1 MKSVIAILLLIT
13 LTMVGAPPPN
23 DSSIYI
29 FPVKNSIK
37 MGSLSGNV
45 NLTLGVKN
53 ILEEALMDKEFNL
66 SNNAES
72 SDYTLQAE
80 LIYFDIL
87 KTNSNISVFHKD
99 NSETLIRMKGTLY
112 KGGKKVKTFPSLSRA
127 DTNAVVA
134 LISTIDFNANLDI
147 FGFLMNSPHP
157 PTFMKSMYPLEFKA
171 KNLPP
176 APIATRF
183 TLLTPV
189 ICTTPFM

>member
-1 MKSVIAILLLIT
+1 MKSVIALLLLIT
-13 LTMVGAPPPN
+13 LTMVGAPPSN

-29 FPVKNSIK
+29 LPVKNSIK

-66 SNNAES
+66 SSNAES

-87 KTNSNISVFHKD
+87 KTNSNISVFHKN

-112 KGGKKVKTFPSLSRA
+112 KGDKKVKEIIVEESSSEISSSTLAISYDGSFNQQTAR
-127 DTNAVVA
+127 NAVKKTCIK
-134 LISTIDFNANLDI
+134 LIEGII
-147 FGFLMNSPHP
+147 
-157 PTFMKSMYPLEFKA
+157 K
-171 KNLPP
+171 
-176 APIATRF
+176 
-183 TLLTPV
+183 
-189 ICTTPFM
+189 